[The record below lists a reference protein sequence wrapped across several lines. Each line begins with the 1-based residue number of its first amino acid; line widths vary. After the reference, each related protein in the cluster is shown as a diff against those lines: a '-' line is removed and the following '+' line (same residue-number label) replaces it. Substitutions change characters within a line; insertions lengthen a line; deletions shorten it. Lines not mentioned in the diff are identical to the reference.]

1 MKMKGRLKMNYKFF
15 VPDGNLMKREEFI
28 EFYNNAYYQPEDN
41 AKDNDKSVVHGL
53 RRTERDEE
61 GEIEILLKEGIKDKQ
76 DIIKIL
82 CWKTGGKQ
90 TDDCTVTT
98 SYNRF
103 INISE
108 FAEFA
113 INSSVATEDDAV
125 EALKTIMRTEN
136 IGFTYA
142 VTLLHFISQGRYP
155 IYDKFAHIALLVID
169 SGSSFDCIIKDSEL
183 QGKGRGK
190 NRKVEIPSNID
201 KNAADKNEKIKL
213 AFEKYKEN
221 YIMRINRIFNMN
233 YGKGINSDRT
243 VGRAL
248 WVYGHLFN
256 DKQTNRD
263 RIARIRSK

>member
-1 MKMKGRLKMNYKFF
+1 MNNKFF
-15 VPDGNLMKREEFI
+15 DPHGNLMANEKEFI
-28 EFYNNAYYQPEDN
+28 EFYHKAYYRSQ
-41 AKDNDKSVVHGL
+41 DKPVIPGL
-53 RRTERDEE
+53 RRTDKDEE
-61 GEIEILLKEGIKDKQ
+61 AKINFVLENGVKSKE
-76 DIIKIL
+76 DIIEIL

-90 TDDCTVTT
+90 TDDYSVKNANYTITIDNQFVE
-98 SYNRF
+98 SV
-103 INISE
+103 
-108 FAEFA
+108 
-113 INSSVATEDDAV
+113 INSSVATDDDAV
-125 EALKTIMRTEN
+125 EALKTIMETEN

-142 VTLLHFISQGRYP
+142 ITLLYFMSKGRYP

-201 KNAADKNEKIKL
+201 KNAADKNEKIQL
-213 AFEKYKEN
+213 AFDKYKEN
-221 YIMRINRIFNMN
+221 YIGRMNRIFHMN
-233 YGKGINSDRT
+233 YGKEMISDRT
-243 VGRAL
+243 LDRVL

>member
-1 MKMKGRLKMNYKFF
+1 MNNKFF
-15 VPDGNLMKREEFI
+15 DPDGNLIANEKEFI
-28 EFYNNAYYQPEDN
+28 EFYHKAYYQSQ
-41 AKDNDKSVVHGL
+41 DKPVIPGL
-53 RRTERDEE
+53 RRTTKSEE
-61 GEIEILLKEGIKDKQ
+61 DKIDILLKEGIQDKQ

-90 TDDCTVTT
+90 IDDYSVKNANYTITIDNQFVEFVI
-98 SYNRF
+98 NR
-103 INISE
+103 
-108 FAEFA
+108 
-113 INSSVATEDDAV
+113 SVATDNDAV
-125 EALKTIMRTEN
+125 EALKTIMEVPN

-142 VTLLHFISQGRYP
+142 ITLLYFMSKGRYP

-169 SGSSFDCIIKDSEL
+169 SGSSLDCIIKDSEL

-201 KNAADKNEKIKL
+201 KNAADKNEKIQL
-213 AFEKYKEN
+213 AFDKYKEN
-221 YIMRINRIFNMN
+221 YIGRINKIFHMN
-233 YGKGINSDRT
+233 CGNETNFDRT
-243 VGRAL
+243 LDRAL